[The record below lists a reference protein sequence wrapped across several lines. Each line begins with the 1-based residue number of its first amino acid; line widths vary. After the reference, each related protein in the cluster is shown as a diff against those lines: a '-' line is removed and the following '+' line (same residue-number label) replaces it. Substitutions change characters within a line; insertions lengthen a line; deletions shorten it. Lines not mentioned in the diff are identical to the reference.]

1 MKDWKRHVSHFGWSL
16 ESAKGNISALSLV
29 SREIDKKYSSY
40 TGDSA
45 QTNEIL
51 MMKLHDF
58 AIVPGVL
65 KLHFSMSNL
74 QH

>member
-1 MKDWKRHVSHFGWSL
+1 MKDLNRHVSHFGWSL
-16 ESAKGNISALSLV
+16 ESAKGNISALSVV

-45 QTNEIL
+45 QANEIL
-51 MMKLHDF
+51 VMKLHDF
-58 AIVPGVL
+58 AIAPGVL
-65 KLHFSMSNL
+65 KFHFSMSNL